1 MLFFWGI
8 CSSKVC
14 MYNVHIPFI
23 LICSLEVMTHCLS
36 FRVVSS
42 LSFEAIDSNTRNTE
56 ISLTFEFSN
65 FSINRTS
72 DICLPATSLY
82 VWSTSFNSRA
92 IEKLIQ
98 SLMMVIP
105 QALKEEEDR
114 IDRINMTPRIH
125 YYRDHPDEEEG
136 VEYEND
142 QHGSLHLPSVDRF
155 FLQKEMMVVVARII
169 IIILF

>member
-1 MLFFWGI
+1 
-8 CSSKVC
+8 

-65 FSINRTS
+65 FSINRLQTFGS
-72 DICLPATSLY
+72 PATSLY
-82 VWSTSFNSRA
+82 VRSTSFSSRA

-114 IDRINMTPRIH
+114 INMTPRIH
-125 YYRDHPDEEEG
+125 YYRDHPDQEEG

-142 QHGSLHLPSVDRF
+142 QHGRLHLPSVNR
-155 FLQKEMMVVVARII
+155 L
-169 IIILF
+169 LL